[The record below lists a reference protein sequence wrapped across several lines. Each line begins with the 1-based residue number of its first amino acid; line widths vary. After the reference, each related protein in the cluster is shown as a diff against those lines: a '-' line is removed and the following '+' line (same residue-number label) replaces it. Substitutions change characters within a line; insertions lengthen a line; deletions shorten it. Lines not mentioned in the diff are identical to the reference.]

1 MAYSTF
7 SCNVHT
13 KLTFLESFIYFLF
26 DTYFQR
32 NFRLTCVVSSFRV
45 ENQLVHCHLCQKK
58 KTREVTFLLLKNV
71 NFCVLLERNLVNIQQ
86 NYYLF
91 FDFVETYFASKST
104 RNWLLHEK
112 KLAKQTWCFA
122 HNNEKVSASN
132 YSKLEAKL
140 VSQSTLFPAHR
151 AYFYFLPKKL
161 VDQVSALL
169 TSLGYL
175 Q

>member
-71 NFCVLLERNLVNIQQ
+71 NFCVLLERNLVNIQYSRIIIYFSILWKLISRQ
-86 NYYLF
+86 NPH
-91 FDFVETYFASKST
+91 ETGCFTKKNSQN
-104 RNWLLHEK
+104 RHGVLLI
-112 KLAKQTWCFA
+112 T
-122 HNNEKVSASN
+122 
-132 YSKLEAKL
+132 
-140 VSQSTLFPAHR
+140 T
-151 AYFYFLPKKL
+151 KKL
-161 VDQVSALL
+161 VLRIIRN
-169 TSLGYL
+169 
-175 Q
+175 